1 MTQNEE
7 RYLHFSLFRRLN
19 NSFLNYVSVILFLI
33 TFQCTSVATMA
44 MTIPLILM
52 SIQTADFILKIKHRQ
67 HNDMLPAVY
76 SRKRVT
82 RFTGINSLQYV
93 Q

>member
-1 MTQNEE
+1 M
-7 RYLHFSLFRRLN
+7 
-19 NSFLNYVSVILFLI
+19 
-33 TFQCTSVATMA
+33 AT
-44 MTIPLILM
+44 TIPLILM
-52 SIQTADFILKIKHRQ
+52 AIQTADFILKIKHRQ

-82 RFTGINSLQYV
+82 RFAGINSLQYV